1 MECWFGPGYGWIM
14 NDRILIWRLRR
25 GSTDALRVIYDKYGD
40 YLLTLA
46 MALLRDIH
54 EAEDVVHDVFC
65 SVIKS
70 QTKIRAV
77 GSLRPF
83 LSTCAVNR
91 ARDILRSRR
100 RAAVPLERA
109 GPTMSESESPADC
122 ATRSER
128 SRRVNEALSDVPYD
142 QREVILLRLYGGM
155 RFKQIAAIQKIS
167 VNTAKSRYQYG
178 LGKLRG
184 LLNGEVI

>member
-1 MECWFGPGYGWIM
+1 M
-14 NDRILIWRLRR
+14 NDRLLIWRFKR
-25 GSTDALRVIYDKYGD
+25 GSTDALRHIYMKYGD

-70 QTKIRAV
+70 RTKIRSA

-83 LSTCAVNR
+83 LSTCVVNR
-91 ARDILRSRR
+91 ARDVLRKRR
-100 RAAVPLERA
+100 LAAVPLDETVPPISRRL
-109 GPTMSESESPADC
+109 SPDAC
-122 ATRSER
+122 AARSEQSQR
-128 SRRVNEALSDVPYD
+128 INDALSEVSHD

-155 RFKQIAAIQKIS
+155 KFKEIAGLQNIS
-167 VNTAKSRYQYG
+167 INTAKSRYQYG
-178 LGKLRG
+178 LKKMQS
-184 LLNGEVI
+184 LLNDEVR

>member
-1 MECWFGPGYGWIM
+1 M
-14 NDRILIWRLRR
+14 NDRLLIWRFKR
-25 GSTDALRVIYDKYGD
+25 GSTDALRCIYMKYGD

-70 QTKIRAV
+70 RTKIRAA
-77 GSLRPF
+77 GSLRPY
-83 LSTCAVNR
+83 LSTCVANR
-91 ARDILRSRR
+91 ARDVLRKRR
-100 RAAVPLERA
+100 FKAVPLDETAPAISHRLSPDDRA
-109 GPTMSESESPADC
+109 AKSEQSQ
-122 ATRSER
+122 
-128 SRRVNEALSDVPYD
+128 RVNDALSEVPHD

-155 RFKQIAAIQKIS
+155 KFKEIAGVQKTS

-178 LGKLRG
+178 IKKMQS
-184 LLNGEVI
+184 LLNGEVR

>member
-1 MECWFGPGYGWIM
+1 MM
-14 NDRILIWRLRR
+14 NDKVLIWRLQR
-25 GSTDALRVIYDKYGD
+25 GSTDALRNIYDKYGD

-70 QTKIRAV
+70 QTKIKAV

-91 ARDILRSRR
+91 ARDILRKRR
-100 RAAVPLERA
+100 FKAVPLDRA
-109 GPTMSESESPADC
+109 DPIISDRQSPADC
-122 ATRSER
+122 AARSEESQR
-128 SRRVNEALSDVPYD
+128 INEALSEVSYD

-155 RFKQIAAIQKIS
+155 KFKQIAGIQKTS

-178 LGKLRG
+178 LNKLRC
-184 LLNGEVI
+184 LLNGEVR

>member
-1 MECWFGPGYGWIM
+1 MM
-14 NDRILIWRLRR
+14 NDRVLIWRLQR
-25 GSTDALRVIYDKYGD
+25 GSTDALRIIYDKYGD

-70 QTKIRAV
+70 QTKIKAV

-83 LSTCAVNR
+83 LSTCAANR

-100 RAAVPLERA
+100 RAALPLERA
-109 GPTMSESESPADC
+109 GPAMAESESPADC
-122 ATRSER
+122 AARSEESQR
-128 SRRVNEALSDVPYD
+128 INDALSEVSYD

-155 RFKQIAAIQKIS
+155 KFNQIAGIQNTS

-178 LGKLRG
+178 LNKLRC
-184 LLNGEVI
+184 LLNGEVR